1 MGYNSTSLLT
11 YNLEN
16 LTVEKVKKEIKL
28 ISFEEIL
35 STPSLKKGVAN
46 DDIKTVLEQ
55 IKLENAGGNLVNFQ
69 RNEKNIEILKEEIR
83 KFNENQV
90 VSHKN
95 LQFLMNQET
104 DKLSNSSQ
112 NSNKLSEKMI
122 ENLKINQNEIA
133 GEKIETSNKKKTEK
147 DRTIYQAINNSE
159 QRKPPVISLVK
170 FLKKHPEAER

>member
-1 MGYNSTSLLT
+1 VGYNSTSLLT